1 MDYRDFAL
9 WLKGY
14 LDGRK
19 LTDEL
24 AVIKEKLKEVKE
36 TYPRVQERVVN
47 ITPPPQYVHQPKY
60 DPKTPY
66 KNPEATQ

>member
-1 MDYRDFAL
+1 MDYRDFVL

-14 LDGRK
+14 LDASNKEGF
-19 LTDEL
+19 DI
-24 AVIKEKLKEVKE
+24 IKEKLKEVKE

-66 KNPEATQ
+66 QNPEATK

>member
-1 MDYRDFAL
+1 MDHRDFVL

-19 LTDEL
+19 LSDEL
-24 AVIKEKLKEVKE
+24 IVIKEKLKEVKE

-47 ITPPPQYVHQPKY
+47 VTAPPQYVHQPKY
-60 DPKTPY
+60 DPVTPY
-66 KNPEATQ
+66 KNPESPQ